1 MPEHQVPEEGGDG
14 VGFGLGTAHFSG
26 LFYYFFHPG
35 FPNLLKAGKCFCCIR
50 GGIQALR
57 KHYYITDHKYVD
69 ILFRHGAM
77 TAGELA
83 EHAGL
88 TTGAVTG
95 VIDRLEK
102 AGLVRRERDPADR
115 RKVVVVLDEEGAR
128 ERISPAFQHMQQGLG
143 QLYEGFSDQ
152 ELGVVKRYLE
162 STIAFYEGQIKEQ
175 WAGRNYRTNSRKL
188 SLLINWYN
196 ALS

>member
-1 MPEHQVPEEGGDG
+1 MLPRGRIIAEIN
-14 VGFGLGTAHFSG
+14 GLGREMSTATVV
-26 LFYYFFHPG
+26 FHQAVAE
-35 FPNLLKAGKCFCCIR
+35 KAGLS
-50 GGIQALR
+50 G
-57 KHYYITDHKYVD
+57 TDHKYVD
-69 ILFRHGAM
+69 LLFRHGSM

-115 RKVVVVLDEEGAR
+115 RKVVVALDEEAAR

-162 STIAFYEGQIKEQ
+162 STIAFYEGQIKHLREE
-175 WAGRNYRTNSRKL
+175 
-188 SLLINWYN
+188 
-196 ALS
+196 